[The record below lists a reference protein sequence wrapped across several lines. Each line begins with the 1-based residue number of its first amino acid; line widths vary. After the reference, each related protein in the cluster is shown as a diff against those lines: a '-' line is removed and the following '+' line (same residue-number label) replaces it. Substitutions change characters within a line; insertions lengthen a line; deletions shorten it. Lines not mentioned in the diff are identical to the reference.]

1 VLLKTHTVNTTDESL
16 ILLGHFFVVNTGI
29 IVLETTFR
37 QGNVQQ
43 SGLLIPN
50 NNMKIIILAIFLS
63 LNATCLVSAGRDFY
77 KILNVPRN
85 ANLNQIKKAYR
96 KLAKEFHPDRNKDDP
111 SAQEKFQ
118 DLGAA
123 YEVLSDEDKR
133 KTYDRGGE
141 EALKRDGG
149 FGGGSDPFSSFFGD
163 FGFGFGFGDNGGSQ
177 RGERETPK
185 GNDVIMDL
193 VVTLEELYSGNFVEV
208 VRSKGVY
215 KPGKGTRKCNC
226 RQEMVTRQLGPGRFQ
241 MLQQS
246 VCDECPNVQL
256 TQEERVLEIEIE
268 QGMKDG
274 QEQRF
279 VAEGEPHIDGEPG
292 DLRVRIKTKPHKVFE
307 RRGDDLY
314 TNVTI
319 PLLDALTGFEMNI
332 RHLDNHQVNVKREKV
347 TWPGARMR
355 KPGEGMPNYEN
366 NNLRGT
372 LFITFDVEFPKGEL
386 NEEQKESLKK
396 LFETTSTMERKA
408 YNGLRGY

>member
-1 VLLKTHTVNTTDESL
+1 MKLIIAAVL
-16 ILLGHFFVVNTGI
+16 
-29 IVLETTFR
+29 
-37 QGNVQQ
+37 
-43 SGLLIPN
+43 
-50 NNMKIIILAIFLS
+50 LS
-63 LNATCLVSAGRDFY
+63 LNSTCLVFAGRDFY
-77 KILNVPRN
+77 KILGVPRN

-96 KLAKEFHPDRNKDDP
+96 KLAKEFHPDKNKDDP
-111 SAQEKFQ
+111 SAAEKFQ

-123 YEVLSDEDKR
+123 YEVLSDDDKR

-141 EALKRDGG
+141 DALKREGG

-163 FGFGFGFGDNGGSQ
+163 FGFGFGFDNNGGN

-185 GNDVIMDL
+185 GSDVVMDL

-241 MLQQS
+241 MLQQA

-256 TQEERVLEIEIE
+256 SQEERVLEIEIE

-279 VAEGEPHIDGEPG
+279 VAEGEPHIDGDPG
-292 DLRVRIKTKPHKVFE
+292 DLRVRIKSKPHKVFE

-319 PLLDALTGFEMNI
+319 PLLDALTGFEMTLK
-332 RHLDNHQVNVKREKV
+332 HLDGHEVQVKRDKI

-372 LFITFDVEFPKGEL
+372 LFITFDIDFPKGEL
-386 NEEQKESLKK
+386 SQEQKDQLNT
-396 LFETTSTMERKA
+396 LFAEISKPTERKA